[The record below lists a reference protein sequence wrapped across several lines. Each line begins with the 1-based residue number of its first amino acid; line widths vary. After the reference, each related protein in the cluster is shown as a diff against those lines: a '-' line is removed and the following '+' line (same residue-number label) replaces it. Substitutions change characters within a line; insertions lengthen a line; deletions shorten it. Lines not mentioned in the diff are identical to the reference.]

1 MLGLTVLLGMKF
13 RALRLRYRD
22 VRVGSRYPRWHLPW
36 QLLDD
41 MTVNFS
47 HLRSYDEQLF
57 RLGLLAERYFPED
70 PNTALIKLRQ
80 LGERLAQQMASRFG
94 VFTSIQESQ
103 LALLRRLE
111 FEGLIDRDVACLF
124 HDLRIT
130 GNEATHGLQGD
141 YASALSTLKIAWQ
154 LGVWFHRTFGDPEFR
169 CGPFRPPQPPVDESV
184 ELKQELARLQSALE
198 AFSSNEDAISEQL
211 NAAEAQLQQ
220 ALDEQQQW
228 EHLAEA
234 AEADKVALSAQLE
247 ALQSAAARQPSAVSA
262 GLLQAAKKAAGSI
275 ELDEASTRQL
285 IDEQL
290 RQAGWEADTQ
300 TLRHGKGARPQ
311 KNRNLAIAEWPTSSG
326 PADYVLFVGLTPYAA
341 VEAKRANTDVA
352 GKVPQAERY
361 CRDFQPSAD
370 AEVKSNGWGPQGE
383 YRIPFAFSSNGRPFL
398 NQLRTKSGI
407 WFRDLRRRENLSGP
421 LERWYSPEGLK
432 ALARQDLDLADQQLR
447 RESFSFG
454 FPLRPY
460 QRRAIEATE
469 AAIAAGQREIMLAM
483 ATGTGKTKTC
493 VALIYR
499 LLKTGRFRR
508 VLFLVDRSELGTQ
521 AADAFKETRMESLQ
535 SFADIYGIK
544 ELGEREVETDTR
556 VHIATVQA
564 MVQRLLLGNE
574 EDNPTVDTYD
584 LIVVDECHRGYLLDR
599 ELSDRELRFRD
610 FNDYVSKYRKVIE
623 MFDAVKIG
631 LTATPALHTVR
642 IFGQPV
648 FVYSYREAVVDGFLV
663 DHEPP
668 IRIST
673 ELSSEGIG
681 WAVGE
686 EVKIYDP
693 STTQIEK
700 FTTPDA
706 LRFEVE
712 AFNRKVI
719 TEPFNQVVCEALADE
734 LDPFS
739 PYKTLIF
746 CASDAHA
753 DLVVMLLKEAFQERY
768 GSVANDAVAKITG
781 ASDKPKELI
790 RRYKNEAFP
799 NVAVTVDLL
808 STGVDVP
815 AICNI
820 VFLRR
825 MNSRILY
832 DQMIGR
838 ATRLCDAID
847 KTHLRIFDAVRIYE
861 ALENFT
867 DMKPVVVNPTITFGQ
882 LIQELETTEGEESE
896 LVREQLIAK
905 LRRKQQ
911 RLSENHAAQFRLLTG
926 EEPADFIRRLQ
937 QLPIQEA
944 SRWLGTIH
952 GLAEL
957 LDQQWDGPAQPQLLS
972 EHHDELRSIERG
984 YGEATRPQDYL
995 DGFSAFVREA
1005 GNDLRELRLALD
1017 QRGYNEATL
1026 ATAWRETTNQDMAA
1040 SIMGYIRQAALG
1052 DALVPYEQRVEKALQ
1067 RILATRSWT
1076 TPQRQWLQRIANQT
1090 KAITIV
1096 DREALDDDALLFRR
1110 EGGGWPRL
1118 NKLFGSELDQVLHQF
1133 QCQVWAA

>member
-1 MLGLTVLLGMKF
+1 M
-13 RALRLRYRD
+13 
-22 VRVGSRYPRWHLPW
+22 SP
-36 QLLDD
+36 
-41 MTVNFS
+41 NFA
-47 HLRSYDEQLF
+47 HLRPYDEQLF
-57 RLGLLAERYFPED
+57 RLGSLAERYFPDD
-70 PNTALIKLRQ
+70 PNTALLKLRQ
-80 LGERLAQQMASRFG
+80 LGELLAQHVASRFG
-94 VFTSIQESQ
+94 LELREEETQQ
-103 LALLRRLE
+103 LLLRRLE
-111 FEGLIDRDVACLF
+111 CDGVLEREVAELF
-124 HDLRIT
+124 HGLRRK
-130 GNEATHGLQGD
+130 GNLANHDLQGD
-141 YASALSTLKIAWQ
+141 HATALKILRMAWQ
-154 LGVWFHRTFGDPEFR
+154 LGVWFHRTFGVPDFR
-169 CGPFRPPQPPVDESV
+169 SGPFEPPQPPVAGD
-184 ELKQELARLQSALE
+184 QELEAELSALRDALAAFQSADGQ
-198 AFSSNEDAISEQL
+198 AAQQL
-211 NAAEAQLQQ
+211 AQTEAQLSQ
-220 ALDEQQQW
+220 ALQEQQEW
-228 EHLAEA
+228 EQIAA
-234 AEADKVALSAQLE
+234 GAEADKAALVARLAELQMAAQR
-247 ALQSAAARQPSAVSA
+247 QGAAAMASLKQASRQATER
-262 GLLQAAKKAAGSI
+262 L
-275 ELDEASTRQL
+275 ELDEAATRLL
-285 IDEQL
+285 IDGQL
-290 RQAGWEADTQ
+290 RQAGWEADTEQ
-300 TLRHGKGARPQ
+300 LRYSKGARPQ

-352 GKVPQAERY
+352 GKLPQAERY
-361 CRDFQPSAD
+361 CRDFQPSAE

-407 WFRDLRRRENLSGP
+407 WFRDLRRSENLAGP

-432 ALARQDLDLADQQLR
+432 ALGRQDLDLADQQLR

-574 EDNPTVDTYD
+574 EDKPTVDTYD

-599 ELSDRELRFRD
+599 ELSDKELRFRD
-610 FNDYVSKYRKVIE
+610 FSDYVSKYRRVLE

-631 LTATPALHTVR
+631 LTATPALHTVS

-668 IRIST
+668 IRINT

-681 WAVGE
+681 WAAGE
-686 EVKIYDP
+686 EVNIYDP

-700 FTTPDA
+700 FTTPDE

-719 TEPFNQVVCEALADE
+719 TESFNRVVCEALADE

-753 DLVVMLLKEAFQERY
+753 DLVVVLLKEAFQERY

-781 ASDKPKELI
+781 ASDKPKEQI
-790 RRYKNEAFP
+790 RRYKNEQFP

-808 STGVDVP
+808 STGVEVP

-847 KTHLRIFDAVRIYE
+847 KTHFRIFDAVRIYE

-905 LRRKQQ
+905 LRRKQH

-944 SRWLGTIH
+944 SRWLGSIH

-957 LDQQWDGPAQPQLLS
+957 LDQQWDGPAEPQFLS
-972 EHHDELRSIERG
+972 EHHDQLRSIERG
-984 YGEATRPQDYL
+984 YGEATRPEDYL
-995 DGFSAFVREA
+995 DGFSAFVRDP
-1005 GNDLRELRLALD
+1005 GNDLPALTTVLQRPWELTRKDLRELRLALD
-1017 QRGYNEATL
+1017 RRGYNEATL
-1026 ATAWRETTNQDMAA
+1026 ATAWRETTNQAMAA

-1052 DALVPYEQRVEKALQ
+1052 DPLVPYEQRVEKALQ
-1067 RILATRSWT
+1067 RILASKPWT
-1076 TPQRQWLQRIANQT
+1076 APQRQWLQRIANQT

-1118 NKLFGSELDQVLHQF
+1118 NKLFGGELDQVLHQF

>member
-1 MLGLTVLLGMKF
+1 MGT
-13 RALRLRYRD
+13 
-22 VRVGSRYPRWHLPW
+22 
-36 QLLDD
+36 
-41 MTVNFS
+41 NFA
-47 HLRSYDEQLF
+47 HLRGYDDQLS
-57 RLGLLAERYFPED
+57 RLGLLAERYFPDD

-80 LGERLAQQMASRFG
+80 LGERLAQQAASRFG
-94 VFTSIQESQ
+94 LFTSLEETQ
-103 LALLRRLE
+103 LALIRRLE
-111 FEGLIDRDVACLF
+111 LDGQIEREVADLF
-124 HDLRIT
+124 HGLRKA
-130 GNEATHGLQGD
+130 GNDATHGLQGSH
-141 YASALSTLKIAWQ
+141 ASALSSLKIAWQ
-154 LGVWFHRTFGDPEFR
+154 LGVWFHRTFEDPGFR
-169 CGPFRPPQPPVDESV
+169 SGPFRPPQPPVDESA
-184 ELKQELARLQSALE
+184 ELKQELARLQSALDSFR
-198 AFSSNEDAISEQL
+198 ANEGLISQQL
-211 NAAEAQLQQ
+211 SAAETQLQQ
-220 ALDEQQQW
+220 ALGEQQQW
-228 EHLAEA
+228 EQLAEQV
-234 AEADKVALSAQLE
+234 EADKATLEAQLQ
-247 ALQSAAARQPSAVSA
+247 ALQNAASQQTPAVSMGVRNAAR
-262 GLLQAAKKAAGSI
+262 KAASAI
-275 ELDEASTRQL
+275 ELDEAATRQL
-285 IDEQL
+285 IDGQL
-290 RQAGWEADTQ
+290 RQAGWEADSQ
-300 TLRHGKGARPQ
+300 ALRHGKGARPQ

-326 PADYVLFVGLTPYAA
+326 PADYVLFVGLTPFAA

-361 CRDFQPSAD
+361 CRDFQPSN
-370 AEVKSNGWGPQGE
+370 ETELGSEGWGPEGE

-398 NQLRTKSGI
+398 NRLRTKSGM
-407 WFRDLRRRENLSGP
+407 WFRDLRRGENLAGP

-432 ALARQDLDLADQQLR
+432 ALARQDVDQAHQQLR

-564 MVQRLLLGNE
+564 MVQRLLLGSE
-574 EDNPTVDTYD
+574 EDKPTVDTYD

-610 FNDYVSKYRKVIE
+610 FNDYISKYRRVLE

-631 LTATPALHTVR
+631 LTATPALHTVV

-668 IRIST
+668 IRINT

-681 WAVGE
+681 WAAGE

-700 FTTPDA
+700 FTTPDE

-712 AFNRKVI
+712 TFNRKVI
-719 TEPFNQVVCEALADE
+719 TESFNRVVCEALADE

-799 NVAVTVDLL
+799 NMAVTVDLL

-847 KTHLRIFDAVRIYE
+847 KTHFRIFDAVRIYE
-861 ALENFT
+861 ALEKFT
-867 DMKPVVVNPTITFGQ
+867 DMKPVVVNPSITFGQ
-882 LIQELETTEGEESE
+882 LIQELETTEGKESE
-896 LVREQLIAK
+896 LVRQQLIVK

-957 LDQQWDGPAQPQLLS
+957 LDQQWDGPAEPQFLS
-972 EHHDELRSIERG
+972 DHDDALRSIERG
-984 YGEATRPQDYL
+984 YGDASRPEDYL
-995 DGFSAFVREA
+995 DGFAAFVRDP
-1005 GNDLRELRLALD
+1005 GNDLPALTTVLQRPWELTRKDLRELRLALD

-1026 ATAWRETTNQDMAA
+1026 ATAWRETTNQAMAA

-1052 DALVPYEQRVEKALQ
+1052 DALVPYEQRVDKALQ
-1067 RILATRSWT
+1067 RILASRSWT

-1118 NKLFGSELDQVLHQF
+1118 NKLFGGELEQVLHRF
-1133 QCQVWAA
+1133 NEAVWEAA

>member
-1 MLGLTVLLGMKF
+1 
-13 RALRLRYRD
+13 
-22 VRVGSRYPRWHLPW
+22 
-36 QLLDD
+36 

-47 HLRSYDEQLF
+47 HLRGYDEQLF
-57 RLGLLAERYFPED
+57 RLGFLAERYFPDD

-80 LGERLAQQMASRFG
+80 LGERLAQQVASRFG

-111 FEGLIDRDVACLF
+111 LEGLIDRDVACLF

-130 GNEATHGLQGD
+130 GNDATHGLEGD
-141 YASALSTLKIAWQ
+141 HASALSTLKIAWQ
-154 LGVWFHRTFGDPEFR
+154 LGVWFHRTFGDPDFR
-169 CGPFRPPQPPVDESV
+169 SGPFQPPHPPVDESA
-184 ELKQELARLQSALE
+184 ELKQELARLQKALDVFR
-198 AFSSNEDAISEQL
+198 ANEGEISEQL
-211 NAAEAQLQQ
+211 SAAEAQLQQ
-220 ALDEQQQW
+220 ALGEQQQW
-228 EHLAEA
+228 ERLAEQV
-234 AEADKVALSAQLE
+234 EADKATLEAQLQ
-247 ALQSAAARQPSAVSA
+247 ALQSAATQQPAAMASGLRQAARVAA
-262 GLLQAAKKAAGSI
+262 GLV
-275 ELDEASTRQL
+275 ELDEAATRQL

-290 RQAGWEADTQ
+290 RQAGWEADSQ
-300 TLRHGKGARPQ
+300 QLRYSKGARPQ
-311 KNRNLAIAEWPTSSG
+311 KNRSLAIAEWPTRSG
-326 PADYVLFVGLTPYAA
+326 PADYVLFAGLTPLAA
-341 VEAKRANTDVA
+341 VEAKRAIKDVA
-352 GKVPQAERY
+352 GVLPQAQRY
-361 CRDFQPSAD
+361 CRDVQLNGDMEAS
-370 AEVKSNGWGPQGE
+370 SLGWGPGGE
-383 YRIPFAFSSNGRPFL
+383 YQLPFAFSTNGRPFL
-398 NQLRTKSGI
+398 RQLRTRSGI
-407 WFRDLRRRENLSGP
+407 WFQDLRRRENLAHP
-421 LERWYSPEGLK
+421 LDGWYSPGGLK
-432 ALARQDLDLADQQLR
+432 QLARQDVDRAQEQLS
-447 RESFSFG
+447 REAFSYG

-469 AAIAAGQREIMLAM
+469 AAIGGGQREILLAM

-544 ELGEREVETDTR
+544 ELGEREVESDTR

-564 MVQRLLLGNE
+564 MVQRLMLGS
-574 EDNPTVDTYD
+574 EDDKPAVDTYD

-599 ELSDRELRFRD
+599 ELSDRELCFRD
-610 FNDYVSKYRKVIE
+610 FNDYVSKYRRVLE

-631 LTATPALHTVR
+631 LTATPALHTVE

-668 IRIST
+668 ILIST
-673 ELSSEGIG
+673 ELSSEGIR
-681 WAVGE
+681 WAAGE
-686 EVKIYDP
+686 DVKTFDP
-693 STTQIEK
+693 CTAQIEL
-700 FTTPDA
+700 FTTPDE
-706 LRFEVE
+706 LHFEVE
-712 AFNRKVI
+712 AFNRRVI
-719 TEPFNQVVCEALADE
+719 TEDFNRVVCKVLADE

-746 CASDAHA
+746 CASDPHA

-838 ATRLCDAID
+838 ATRLCDAIN
-847 KTHLRIFDAVRIYE
+847 KTHFRIFDAVRIYE
-861 ALENFT
+861 ALETFT
-867 DMKPVVVNPTITFGQ
+867 DMKPVVVNPTITFHQ
-882 LIQELETTEGEESE
+882 LIQELESTEGAESE
-896 LVREQLIAK
+896 LVRQQLIAK

-926 EEPADFIRRLQ
+926 EEPADFIRYLQ
-937 QLPIQEA
+937 QQPIQEA
-944 SRWLGTIH
+944 KRWLGTIH

-957 LDQQWDGPAQPQLLS
+957 LDQQWDGPAEPQFLS
-972 EHHDELRSIERG
+972 DHDDALRSMERG
-984 YGEATRPQDYL
+984 YGEASRPEDYL
-995 DGFSAFVREA
+995 DGFAAFVRDS
-1005 GNDLRELRLALD
+1005 GNELPALTTVLQRPWELTRKDLRELRLALD

-1052 DALVPYEQRVEKALQ
+1052 DPLVPYEQRVEKALQ
-1067 RILATRSWT
+1067 RILASRPWS

-1118 NKLFGSELDQVLHQF
+1118 NRMFAGELDGVLRDF
-1133 QCQVWAA
+1133 QRQVWAT

>member
-1 MLGLTVLLGMKF
+1 MGT
-13 RALRLRYRD
+13 
-22 VRVGSRYPRWHLPW
+22 
-36 QLLDD
+36 
-41 MTVNFS
+41 NFA
-47 HLRSYDEQLF
+47 HLRGYDDQLS
-57 RLGLLAERYFPED
+57 RLGLLAERYFPDD

-80 LGERLAQQMASRFG
+80 LGERLAQQAASRFG
-94 VFTSIQESQ
+94 LFTSLEETQ
-103 LALLRRLE
+103 LALIRRLE
-111 FEGLIDRDVACLF
+111 LDGQIEREVADLF
-124 HDLRIT
+124 HGLRKA
-130 GNEATHGLQGD
+130 GNDATHGLQGSH
-141 YASALSTLKIAWQ
+141 ASALSSLKIAWQ
-154 LGVWFHRTFGDPEFR
+154 LGVWFHRTFEDPGFR
-169 CGPFRPPQPPVDESV
+169 SGPFRPPQPPVDESA
-184 ELKQELARLQSALE
+184 ELKQELARLQSALDSFR
-198 AFSSNEDAISEQL
+198 ANEGLISQQL
-211 NAAEAQLQQ
+211 SAAETQLQQ
-220 ALDEQQQW
+220 ALGEQQQW
-228 EHLAEA
+228 EQLAEQV
-234 AEADKVALSAQLE
+234 EADKATLEAQLQ
-247 ALQSAAARQPSAVSA
+247 ALQNAASQQTPAVSMGVRNAAR
-262 GLLQAAKKAAGSI
+262 KAASAI
-275 ELDEASTRQL
+275 ELDEAATRQL
-285 IDEQL
+285 IDGQL
-290 RQAGWEADTQ
+290 RQAGWEADSQ
-300 TLRHGKGARPQ
+300 ALRHGKGARPQ

-326 PADYVLFVGLTPYAA
+326 PADYVLFVGLTPFAA

-361 CRDFQPSAD
+361 CRDFQPSN
-370 AEVKSNGWGPQGE
+370 ETELGSEGWGPEGE

-398 NQLRTKSGI
+398 NQLRTKSGM
-407 WFRDLRRRENLSGP
+407 WFRDLRRGENLAGP

-432 ALARQDLDLADQQLR
+432 ALARQDVDQAHQQLR

-544 ELGEREVETDTR
+544 ELGKREVETDTR

-574 EDNPTVDTYD
+574 EDKPTVDTYD

-610 FNDYVSKYRKVIE
+610 FNDYISKYRRVLE

-631 LTATPALHTVR
+631 LTATPALHTVV

-668 IRIST
+668 IRINT

-681 WAVGE
+681 WAAGE

-700 FTTPDA
+700 FTTPDE

-712 AFNRKVI
+712 TFNRKVI
-719 TEPFNQVVCEALADE
+719 TESFNRVVCEALADE

-847 KTHLRIFDAVRIYE
+847 KTHFRIFDAVRIYE
-861 ALENFT
+861 ALEKFT
-867 DMKPVVVNPTITFGQ
+867 DMKPVVVNPSITFGQ
-882 LIQELETTEGEESE
+882 LIQELETTEGKESE
-896 LVREQLIAK
+896 LVRQQLIVK

-957 LDQQWDGPAQPQLLS
+957 LDQQWDGPAEPQFLS
-972 EHHDELRSIERG
+972 DHDDALRSIERG
-984 YGEATRPQDYL
+984 YGDASRPEDYL
-995 DGFSAFVREA
+995 DGFAAFVRDP
-1005 GNDLRELRLALD
+1005 GNDLPALTTVLQRPWDLTRKDLRELRLALD

-1026 ATAWRETTNQDMAA
+1026 ARPGAKPPTKRW
-1040 SIMGYIRQAALG
+1040 
-1052 DALVPYEQRVEKALQ
+1052 PP
-1067 RILATRSWT
+1067 RSWGTSARRPWGMRWCPTNNGWTRACSASWPPAAGPHPNASGCNASPTKPRQSRSWIAKRSTT
-1076 TPQRQWLQRIANQT
+1076 TPCCSGAR
-1090 KAITIV
+1090 
-1096 DREALDDDALLFRR
+1096 
-1110 EGGGWPRL
+1110 G
-1118 NKLFGSELDQVLHQF
+1118 
-1133 QCQVWAA
+1133 AAGRG